1 MNALRI
7 AFWLSYAICLSLA
20 AEEGGF
26 IKLQKYPSDTKSAD
40 VDTVVYIDEALPTEN
55 VGILPELKES
65 LEEIKNIDASFLN
78 KTTVHPANLKSNSTV
93 KRIIFSPTG
102 RLDSD
107 VADSRSIYE
116 AAHKA
121 LTMAY
126 KAGAKNILLLIGNMT
141 NAPSDYNQEPWAEP
155 KYRNLQALLG
165 ALYALY
171 VPLEIR
177 ECCKDRASKYEHLY
191 AAMAFESANGQ
202 ISRAEATNDLDW
214 AITNAIAIEE
224 GRWVARD
231 ICGSDSERM
240 STANIVEYLKNN
252 TNLSQLIT
260 EVLPVEE
267 AQYPLMAA
275 VDRGNKGVTRH
286 EGRVVKMAYGD
297 NSTASKILLLVGK
310 GITFDTGGYDLK
322 VSGGM
327 VGMHRDKCGAAAF
340 VGFLRTAQILNPQGL
355 YISAKLAF
363 VRNALSA
370 RAYTVDE
377 IIKSRAGKRV
387 RIGNTDAEG
396 RMVMTDLIAEAK
408 EEALDKF
415 KDKDVQIITAA
426 TLTGH
431 VVRCY
436 KWITGAMENGPS
448 KNATFLKQLRLSGD
462 QISDMLEISALRK
475 EDYDFNLTPLETE
488 DYLQCNNAGS
498 VTTTRGHQFPAAF
511 MIQASGLD
519 AHGIDSETPIKFAHL
534 DVAGSAGLIDTV
546 PTAAPMTML
555 ANHYLIKPQPTSS

>member
-20 AEEGGF
+20 TEEKGF
-26 IKLQKYPSDTKSAD
+26 VKLQKYPSGAESVE
-40 VDTVVYIDEALPTEN
+40 VDTVVYIDETLP
-55 VGILPELKES
+55 K
-65 LEEIKNIDASFLN
+65 EEIVNVPGLKAALEGIEKIDTSFVKKAS
-78 KTTVHPANLKSNSTV
+78 VHPANLESKSTV

-121 LTMAY
+121 FTMGY

-141 NAPSDYNQEPWAEP
+141 NAPSDYKQEPWAEP

-171 VPLEIR
+171 VPLEVR
-177 ECCKDRASKYEHLY
+177 ECCPERKSKYDNLY
-191 AAMAFESANGQ
+191 AAMAYENTPNQ
-202 ISRAEATNDLDW
+202 REEKVNDLDW
-214 AITNAIAIEE
+214 AIKYANAIEE

-240 STANIVEYLKNN
+240 STANILEYLKNN
-252 TNLSQLIT
+252 TDLEKLIT
-260 EVLPVEE
+260 EVLSVEE

-286 EGRVVKMAYGD
+286 EGRVVKMAYGN

-327 VGMHRDKCGAAAF
+327 VGMHRDKCGAAAL
-340 VGFLRTAQILNPQGL
+340 VGFLRTASILKPEDL

-377 IIKSRAGKRV
+377 IITSRAGKRV

-408 EEALDKF
+408 EEALGKF
-415 KDKDVQIITAA
+415 KGKDVQIITAA

-519 AHGIDSETPIKFAHL
+519 AHGIDSDEPIKFAHL

-555 ANHYLIKPQPTSS
+555 ANHYLIKAKPTSS

>member
-1 MNALRI
+1 MNAFWI

-20 AEEGGF
+20 AEEDGF
-26 IKLQKYPSDTKSAD
+26 IKLRKQQSDTE
-40 VDTVVYIDEALPTEN
+40 VDTVVYIDEALPTED
-55 VGILPELKES
+55 VKVVPGLKDA
-65 LEEIKNIDASFLN
+65 LKKIEEIDKSFVN
-78 KTTVHPANLKSNSTV
+78 KTSVHPVDLTSNNTV

-126 KAGAKNILLLIGNMT
+126 KAGAQNILLLIGNMT
-141 NAPSDYNQEPWAEP
+141 NAPTDYKQEPWAEP

-171 VPLEIR
+171 VPIEVR
-177 ECCKDRASKYEHLY
+177 ECCPERASKYKSLL
-191 AAMAFESANGQ
+191 AAMAFDSNSGQ
-202 ISRAEATNDLDW
+202 ADLDW
-214 AITNAIAIEE
+214 AIKYASAIEE
-224 GRWVARD
+224 GRWIARD

-240 STANIVEYLKNN
+240 STENILKYLQSNS
-252 TNLSQLIT
+252 NLSTLIK
-260 EVLPVEE
+260 ESVAVEE
-267 AQYPLMAA
+267 SQYPLMAA

-286 EGRVVKMAYGD
+286 EGRVVKMEFGD
-297 NSTASKILLLVGK
+297 INNAKKVLILVGK

-327 VGMHRDKCGAAAF
+327 VGMHRDKCGAAAI
-340 VGFLRTAQILNPQGL
+340 VGFMRTAQILQPKEL
-355 YISAKLAF
+355 HISAKLAF

-377 IIKSRAGKRV
+377 IITSRAGKRV

-396 RMVMTDLIAEAK
+396 RMVMTDLVAEAK
-408 EEALDKF
+408 EE
-415 KDKDVQIITAA
+415 
-426 TLTGH
+426 
-431 VVRCY
+431 
-436 KWITGAMENGPS
+436 GAMENGPS
-448 KNATFLKQLRLSGD
+448 KNATFLKQLRFSGD
-462 QISDMLEISALRK
+462 QISDMLEISVLRK

-519 AHGIDSETPIKFAHL
+519 AHGMDSDTPIKFAHL

-555 ANHYLIKPQPTSS
+555 ANHYLIKPQTTSS